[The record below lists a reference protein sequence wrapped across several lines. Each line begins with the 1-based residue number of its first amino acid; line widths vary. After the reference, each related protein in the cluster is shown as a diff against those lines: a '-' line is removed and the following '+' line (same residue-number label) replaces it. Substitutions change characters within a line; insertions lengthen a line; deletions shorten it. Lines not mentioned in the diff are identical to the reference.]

1 MATVTGIGAGVKSA
15 RRKPRLALNCLSL
28 DYDEGVRCLISKKTE
43 CKKSVSLP
51 DLMKKGFHDPDIVK
65 SIVPSIM
72 QNIMHTI
79 HSQIT
84 EAIDITLKT
93 SQLLQ

>member
-1 MATVTGIGAGVKSA
+1 MASVTCIGAGANK
-15 RRKPRLALNCLSL
+15 RKAETSPGFELSQPRLRRRGSMPDLH
-28 DYDEGVRCLISKKTE
+28 ETE
-43 CKKSVSLP
+43 CKKYVSLP

-65 SIVPSIM
+65 SIVPSIVR
-72 QNIMHTI
+72 NIMHTI
-79 HSQIT
+79 LSQIT